1 MDHYRDAYAGDNFAH
16 NQMVGHSPEIAFVVF
31 VFLGL
36 ELKLLTLRVC
46 VLTLQKPTPT
56 INPVLS
62 NLNTNLHTNF
72 NPNLKCIFF
81 KNTSSITHT
90 HTTALGIL

>member
-1 MDHYRDAYAGDNFAH
+1 MAQRDTGHSLMDHYRDAYAGDNFAH

-46 VLTLQKPTPT
+46 AMCAYITKT
-56 INPVLS
+56 
-62 NLNTNLHTNF
+62 
-72 NPNLKCIFF
+72 NPNNQPGPK
-81 KNTSSITHT
+81 
-90 HTTALGIL
+90 